1 MKTSEVRALTVE
13 ELTEKIENAKA
24 QYQQTLLNHAV
35 APLENP
41 SEIKK
46 ARRDIA
52 RMQTELRQRD
62 CNATLT
68 QGELNK

>member
-1 MKTSEVRALTVE
+1 MKTAEVRALTVE
-13 ELTEKIENAKA
+13 ELAEKIETAKA
-24 QYQQTLLNHAV
+24 QYNQMLLNHAV

-52 RMQTELRQRD
+52 RLMTILTEKK
-62 CNATLT
+62 NA
-68 QGELNK
+68 N

>member
-52 RMQTELRQRD
+52 RMMTILTEKK
-62 CNATLT
+62 NA
-68 QGELNK
+68 N

>member
-1 MKTSEVRALTVE
+1 MIMKTAEVRALTIE
-13 ELTEKIENAKA
+13 ELAEKIETAKA
-24 QYQQTLLNHAV
+24 QYNQMLLNHAV

-52 RMQTELRQRD
+52 RMMTILTEKK
-62 CNATLT
+62 NA
-68 QGELNK
+68 N